1 MRQGNRFFSIKTI
14 NTIQVRRNTDKD
26 GNTKYY
32 TVFNLI
38 TAQQFIGTMED
49 KNKPLKCS
57 MIYSRYEQDD
67 EKDTTEGDFLITVH
81 INMGNVAQ
89 MRKDS
94 DGDMYFKFDNSD
106 WVIVKTPLYK
116 REEVVNSDSD
126 VIHF

>member
-1 MRQGNRFFSIKTI
+1 
-14 NTIQVRRNTDKD
+14 
-26 GNTKYY
+26 
-32 TVFNLI
+32 
-38 TAQQFIGTMED
+38 MED